1 MVRCPGC
8 DALVSEWAATCSRCG
23 GDLSGAPLIDPAG
36 SRDLAAAEAP
46 RRRRWRGPVIGAVA
60 IAVGATAALAAATGG
75 PSRAPAAP
83 APVLASLP
91 YGSPVGRY
99 LPPSREQAGEGV
111 VPVTLL
117 DGRRFQLSYPPQ
129 LGVIGSLEAAIED
142 KVTLGAAEPTVLR
155 VIATRATVAAVFGS
169 AHPRRS
175 YRASDGSPVLEF
187 DGPPRS
193 STSYLVF
200 RFGPWLLSVV
210 DAADRPGGPQ
220 PLTDRDRA
228 VLASSIDGSEDAAG
242 YLVLSVHS
250 PVAIAPADTT
260 GSVAVFG
267 AGSTVDDPQIDI
279 EDGYC
284 GHAGSDTAAR
294 RRFPAQGGAGVA
306 WCDPA
311 TGLHIDATG
320 TNGFVN
326 AVAGGLS
333 VAALPAVDSPVPR
346 P

>member
-1 MVRCPGC
+1 
-8 DALVSEWAATCSRCG
+8 
-23 GDLSGAPLIDPAG
+23 
-36 SRDLAAAEAP
+36 
-46 RRRRWRGPVIGAVA
+46 VIAAVA

-75 PSRAPAAP
+75 PSRARATP
-83 APVLASLP
+83 APVLAGLP
-91 YGSPVGRY
+91 YGATVGRF
-99 LPPSREQAGEGV
+99 LPPSSEQAGEAV

-117 DGRRFQLSYPPQ
+117 DGRRFELVYPPQ
-129 LGVIGSLEAAIED
+129 LGVIGSLEVAIED
-142 KVTLGAAEPTVLR
+142 KVTLGASEPTVLR
-155 VIATRATVAAVFGS
+155 VIATRATIAAVFGS

-175 YRASDGSPVLEF
+175 YRASDSSRVLVF
-187 DGPPRS
+187 DGPPQS

-228 VLASSIDGSEDAAG
+228 LLASSIGGSEDGAG
-242 YLVLSVHS
+242 YLVLRVRP
-250 PVAIAPADTT
+250 PVAIAPPGTT
-260 GSVAVFG
+260 GSVAVVG

-284 GHAGSDTAAR
+284 GQAGSDTAAR

-320 TNGFVN
+320 SDGFVN
-326 AVAGGLS
+326 AVTGGLS
-333 VAALPAVDSPVPR
+333 VAALPAVASPVPR